1 MTQVSLP
8 RLYALRA
15 VYLLL
20 VVGLGLTIWPNI
32 LNPDKAWPLMFGV
45 VQCMLGALSLLA
57 LLGLRY
63 PLQMLPLLL
72 FEIVWKAMWLLVVA
86 LPAQLNGAMTPGI
99 ASTTFD
105 CALVVIVLAALPW
118 GYVWKTYVA
127 QPGER
132 WR

>member
-1 MTQVSLP
+1 MTQVSLL

-32 LNPDKAWPLMFGV
+32 LNPDKHWPLMFGV
-45 VQCMLGALSLLA
+45 VQCMLGALSLLS

-63 PLQMLPLLL
+63 PVRMLPLLL
-72 FEIVWKAMWLLVVA
+72 FEVTWKALWLGVVS
-86 LPAQLNGAMTPGI
+86 LPAWLTGTMSADV

-105 CALVVIVLAALPW
+105 CAMVVIVILLMPW
-118 GYVWKTYVA
+118 GHVWKTYVA
-127 QPGER
+127 APGER

>member
-1 MTQVSLP
+1 MTQVSLL

-15 VYLLL
+15 AYLLL

-57 LLGLRY
+57 VLGLRY
-63 PLQMLPLLL
+63 PLKMLPLLL
-72 FEIVWKAMWLLVVA
+72 FEMTWKALWLLVVA
-86 LPAQLNGAMTPGI
+86 LPAQLSGTMTPGI
-99 ASTTFD
+99 ASTAFD
-105 CALVVIVLAALPW
+105 CSLVVIFLVIMPW
-118 GYVWKTYVA
+118 GYVWKTYITA
-127 QPGER
+127 PGER